1 MYSMEIKK
9 SSSEIIIKI
18 NNYLCVRFGNSL
30 TKNNSKKMKKIG
42 FVALAIMMLTASCSS
57 DNVEEQGEETVT
69 LRFSGFEL
77 QEELITRAD
86 ADVST
91 IATRLDV
98 WITDGESTQAVHQQA
113 TDAGYGTVAVTLNKT
128 KTYTIYAVAHKANGA
143 ATLAD
148 GVISFPDEKVT
159 HSFYYT
165 GTFSPAETTTL
176 SCRMNRIVSQF
187 RLETTDAVP
196 DDVVKF
202 RFLIP
207 QTFTRWSVSGEGINK
222 VDRVSDVSIT
232 SLRND
237 GTAAITIYIIGS
249 DTQNSYNIT
258 VQALDGGDNI
268 IQQRIINNV
277 PVRNNYKVTATG
289 AFFIDS
295 PSSFSFLTADWDEYA
310 NITF

>member
-1 MYSMEIKK
+1 
-9 SSSEIIIKI
+9 
-18 NNYLCVRFGNSL
+18 
-30 TKNNSKKMKKIG
+30 MKKIG

-77 QEELITRAD
+77 QEELFTRAD

-98 WITDGESTQAVHQQA
+98 WITDGESMQAVHQQA

-165 GTFSPAETTTL
+165 GTFSPTETTTL

-222 VDRVSDVSIT
+222 IDRVSDVSVN
-232 SLRND
+232 SRRDD
-237 GTAAITIYIIGS
+237 GSVVLVLYIIGS
-249 DTQNSYNIT
+249 ATQTAYDIT
-258 VQALDGGDNI
+258 VQALDAADNI
-268 IQQRIINNV
+268 IQERVVTGV
-277 PVRNNYKVTATG
+277 PVRNNYKVTASG
-289 AFFIDS
+289 AFFIDA
-295 PSSFSFLTADWDEYA
+295 PATFSFLTSDWDEYA
-310 NITF
+310 NIAF

>member
-1 MYSMEIKK
+1 MRKVLI
-9 SSSEIIIKI
+9 
-18 NNYLCVRFGNSL
+18 LAAGLLAAACV
-30 TKNNSKKMKKIG
+30 SK
-42 FVALAIMMLTASCSS
+42 
-57 DNVEEQGEETVT
+57 VEDDMADEQLVT
-69 LRFSGFEL
+69 LQFSDFQL
-77 QEELITRAD
+77 DEELITRAD
-86 ADVST
+86 ADVSI

-98 WITDGESTQAVHQQA
+98 WITDGESTQAVHQSDS
-113 TDAGYGTVAVTLNKT
+113 DAGYGTVAVTLNKT

>member
-1 MYSMEIKK
+1 MAAG
-9 SSSEIIIKI
+9 
-18 NNYLCVRFGNSL
+18 LLAAACV
-30 TKNNSKKMKKIG
+30 SK
-42 FVALAIMMLTASCSS
+42 
-57 DNVEEQGEETVT
+57 VEDDMADEQLVT
-69 LRFSGFEL
+69 LQFSDFQL
-77 QEELITRAD
+77 DEELITRAD
-86 ADVST
+86 ADVSI

-98 WITDGESTQAVHQQA
+98 WITDGESTQAVHQSA
-113 TDAGYGTVAVTLNKT
+113 GDAGYGTVAVTLNKT

-222 VDRVSDVSIT
+222 VDRVSDVSVN
-232 SLRND
+232 SRRDD
-237 GTAAITIYIIGS
+237 GSVVLVLYIIGS
-249 DTQNSYNIT
+249 ATQTAYDIT
-258 VQALDGGDNI
+258 VQALDAADNI
-268 IQQRIINNV
+268 IQERVVTGV
-277 PVRNNYKVTATG
+277 PVRNNYKVTASG
-289 AFFIDS
+289 AFFIDA
-295 PSSFSFLTADWDEYA
+295 PATFSFLTSDWDEFA
-310 NITF
+310 NIAF